1 MYEVNCVIL
10 AAGRSTRMNMGVNKQ
25 FLVIKDKPI
34 IWYTLNRFLN
44 HKYISKIILVVS
56 DEDKDI
62 FKENILD
69 TYFKDKNIVLVL
81 GGKERQDS
89 LLNALEFVES
99 EYVLIHDGAR
109 PFVSYECITEGI
121 KMAYKHGASSAYVL
135 PKDTI
140 KINENNSIRTLNR
153 NDLLSIQTPQCFKT
167 KVLISAYEYIN
178 KNNKSITDESSA
190 LDFIGEKTYFYLGD
204 YFNIKITT
212 KEDLILSEGI
222 LNNILGEVQ

>member
-10 AAGRSTRMNMGVNKQ
+10 AAGKSTRMNMGVNKQ
-25 FLVIKDKPI
+25 FLVMKDKPV
-34 IWYTLNRFLN
+34 IWYTLNRFLSHN
-44 HKYISKIILVVS
+44 YISKVILVVS

-62 FKENILD
+62 FKKSILD

-89 LLNALEFVES
+89 LLNALKFVES
-99 EYVLIHDGAR
+99 EYVLVHDGAR
-109 PFVSYECITEGI
+109 PFVSYNCITEGI
-121 KMAYKHGASSAYVL
+121 EMAYKYGASSAYVM

-140 KINENNSIRTLNR
+140 KIKEDENIKTLNR
-153 NDLLSIQTPQCFKT
+153 NNLLCIQTPQCFKT
-167 KVLISAYEYIN
+167 NILISAYEYIK

-190 LDFIGEKTYFYLGD
+190 LDFIGERTHFYLGD

-222 LNNILGEVQ
+222 LNNILGEV